1 MAYWLP
7 IGEILQTDKPGSFG
21 SDRELIFVSFV
32 MERNLSLYLLKRI
45 AEKDLNAFSIF
56 YDSYAAVIYS
66 LALRIVRNS
75 QEAEDIVQQVFLQ
88 VWHKASQYDA
98 QQGSPQ
104 AWLMT
109 IARNQAIDK
118 FRLMRSKREV
128 NWEEMEKPVS
138 ENPQSSGEP
147 LYSLLDKEK
156 RDLILDA
163 LRTLSPSQRSAI
175 ELAYFEGLSHR
186 EISEKLKEPLG
197 TIKTRINLGLKKLRD
212 MLQPHFRE

>member
-1 MAYWLP
+1 MAYWLI
-7 IGEILQTDKPGSFG
+7 IGEILQKDKPGSLG
-21 SDRELIFVSFV
+21 PGRELTLLTFA
-32 MERNLSLYLLKRI
+32 MERNVSLYLLKRI
-45 AEKDLNAFSIF
+45 AEKDLSAFSLF
-56 YDSYAAVIYS
+56 YDYYAPVIYS

-88 VWHKASQYDA
+88 VWHKASQYNA
-98 QQGSPQ
+98 EQGSPQ

-109 IARNQAIDK
+109 IARNHAIDK
-118 FRLMRSKREV
+118 FRLLKSKREV
-128 NWEEMEKPVS
+128 NWEEIGGSIS
-138 ENPQSSGEP
+138 ENSPSSNEP
-147 LYSLLDKEK
+147 LHSLLDREK
-156 RDLILDA
+156 RNLIRDA
-163 LRTLSPSQRSAI
+163 LRALSPSQRSAI

>member
-1 MAYWLP
+1 
-7 IGEILQTDKPGSFG
+7 
-21 SDRELIFVSFV
+21 

-118 FRLMRSKREV
+118 FRLMKSKREV

-138 ENPQSSGEP
+138 ENPQVSGEP
-147 LYSLLDKEK
+147 LHSLLDKEK

-163 LRTLSPSQRSAI
+163 LQTLSPSQRSAI

-212 MLQPHFRE
+212 LLQLHFRE